1 MLRLGNVNK
10 NGKKGKWYNKKQ
22 MIIVF
27 EKRANEEEIEEVTK
41 MYDGYTKVV
50 VDIEKEILSAGGEYH
65 IDCEQVII
73 ADGSLQ
79 ENLWGGG
86 FRFKNKEVDFMALT
100 NFKPNSNHFS
110 YEISIPE
117 IRDKVEKI
125 IRKIFDNE

>member
-1 MLRLGNVNK
+1 
-10 NGKKGKWYNKKQ
+10 

-27 EKRANEEEIEEVTK
+27 ENKASDEEISKITE
-41 MYDGYTKVV
+41 MYEGYTKVV
-50 VDIEKEILSAGGEYH
+50 VDIEKEKLSAGGEYH
-65 IDCEQVII
+65 VDCEQVLL
-73 ADGSLQ
+73 AEGSTQ

-110 YEISIPE
+110 YEISLPE
-117 IRDKVEKI
+117 IRGKVEKI